1 MLGNAAFHIPLLL
14 LALSGRKPYCCQHYT
29 CWPSPVPKVPNAL
42 PAVKDQIW
50 IADVSQE
57 STNPYHIHYTVQWTV
72 KKGVKYVQKEDGEE
86 KLKKLPNYVLFLS
99 KQNVGI
105 KCALLSIFHKARGR

>member
-1 MLGNAAFHIPLLL
+1 MLGNTALHIPLLL
-14 LALSGRKPYCCQHYT
+14 LTLSGRKPYCCRRYT
-29 CWPSPVPKVPNAL
+29 CWPSLVPKVPNAL

-57 STNPYHIHYTVQWTV
+57 STNPYYTHYAVQWSV
-72 KKGVKYVQKEDGEE
+72 KKGVKYVQNEDGEE

-105 KCALLSIFHKARGR
+105 KYALLSIFHKARVR